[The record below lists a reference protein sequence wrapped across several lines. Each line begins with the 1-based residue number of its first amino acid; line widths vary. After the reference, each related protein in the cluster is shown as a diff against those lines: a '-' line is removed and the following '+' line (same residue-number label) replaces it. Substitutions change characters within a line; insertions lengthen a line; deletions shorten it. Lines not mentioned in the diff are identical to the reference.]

1 MSDLHLDLRVHAARL
16 PERAE
21 LPWRGRVVELTGLAV
36 RATLE
41 GVRQGE
47 LCHIA
52 RRAAPPLAAEVV
64 GFRGGEA
71 VLLPLGET
79 RGLALGAEVSPTGR
93 PLTVGAGPAL
103 LGRVLDGL
111 GQPID
116 GRPAPEG
123 LVPWAVERPAPPPL
137 SRRRVT
143 APLALGVRALDAL
156 LTAGEGQRLGVFAG
170 AGVGKSTLLGQIARG
185 TAAEAVVVGLV
196 GERGR
201 EVRDFVE
208 GALGPEGLAR
218 SVVVAATSDA
228 PALVRLQAA
237 HVATALA
244 EWFAEVEGR
253 RVLLL
258 LDSVTRYARAQREVG
273 LAAGEPP
280 ARQGYPPSVFAA
292 LPRLLERAGQ
302 RQRGGVTAV
311 YTVLVAGGDLEE
323 PIADEVRGILDGHVV
338 LDRTLAARGHFPAID
353 VLQSVSRVMP
363 DVAAPRH
370 RELAAR
376 LRRLLAGLERQRDLV
391 ALGAYHA
398 GTDTEADEA
407 LARREAIDRLL
418 TQDAA
423 EVTTLEQAVAALE
436 EALS

>member
-1 MSDLHLDLRVHAARL
+1 MSPLGLRDRLAHLPD
-16 PERAE
+16 RAP
-21 LPWRGRVVELTGLAV
+21 LAWSGRVVELTGLAV
-36 RATLE
+36 RAAL
-41 GVRQGE
+41 GAVRRGE
-47 LCHIA
+47 LCLVA
-52 RRAAPPLAAEVV
+52 RAGAPPLPAEVV

-79 RGLALGAEVSPTGR
+79 RGLALGAAVTPTGR
-93 PLTVGAGPAL
+93 PLSVGAGRAL

-111 GQPID
+111 GRPID
-116 GRPAPEG
+116 GRPAPAG
-123 LVPWAVERPAPPPL
+123 LVPWAVERPAPRPL
-137 SRRRVT
+137 TRRRVS
-143 APLALGVRALDAL
+143 APLGLGVRALDAL
-156 LTAGEGQRLGVFAG
+156 LTAGEGQRLGLFAG

-201 EVRDFVE
+201 EVREFVE

-258 LDSVTRYARAQREVG
+258 LDSLTRYARAQREVG

-302 RQRGGVTAV
+302 RERGAVTAV

-338 LDRTLAARGHFPAID
+338 LDRGLAACGRFPAVD

-363 DVAAPRH
+363 EVVSARH
-370 RELAAR
+370 RALAAR
-376 LRRLLAGLERQRDLV
+376 ARRLLAALDRQRDLL
-391 ALGAYHA
+391 ALGAYQA
-398 GTDTEADEA
+398 GSDPEADEA
-407 LARREAIDRLL
+407 LRRQAALERLL
-418 TQDAA
+418 AQEAA
-423 EVTTLEQAVAALE
+423 EVTTLAEAVAALE
-436 EALS
+436 AALA